1 MGLELCAVEAN
12 YLVVAA
18 LKRFSAFLKNG
29 ARDDRPG
36 MGQLIGALE
45 RTILY
50 VLIVSGNFTEYF
62 LVGTMASVCVTL
74 VLGLLVRRALA

>member
-1 MGLELCAVEAN
+1 
-12 YLVVAA
+12 
-18 LKRFSAFLKNG
+18 
-29 ARDDRPG
+29 